1 MIMKKFII
9 KDSDRGKADFGWLKA
24 NYTFSFANYYNPNF
38 MQFGAL
44 RVMNDDRIA
53 PLGSFPTH
61 PHNDMEIIT
70 IPLSG
75 KLEHKD
81 STGQEGIITAGEVQ
95 VMSAGS
101 GIYHSEANPSD
112 DEELNLLQIWVF
124 PKENGISP
132 RYDQKRFDLEG
143 NKNKMVNIIHPEGL
157 NGALQI
163 HQNAYFHLGE
173 FDQATTIDYKTAAP
187 NHGVFAFVIKGAAN
201 FADTALAQKDAVG
214 VYPHSM
220 EEYEQIQKEGLRLN
234 IEANSIVLLME
245 VPLSN

>member
-1 MIMKKFII
+1 MKKFIVR
-9 KDSDRGKADFGWLKA
+9 DADRGKANFGWLKA
-24 NYTFSFANYYNPNF
+24 NYTFSFANYYNPQF

-53 PLGSFPTH
+53 AGGGFPTH

-101 GIYHSEANPSD
+101 GIYHSEANPD
-112 DEELNLLQIWVF
+112 PNEELNLLQIWVF
-124 PKENGISP
+124 PKEHGIQP

-143 NKNKMVNIIHPEGL
+143 NKNQFVNIIHPEGA
-157 NGALQI
+157 NGALRI
-163 HQNAYFHLGE
+163 HQNAYFHMGV
-173 FDQATTIDYKTAAP
+173 FDEDTALTYKTAAP

-201 FADTALAQKDAVG
+201 FVDTALDYKDAVG
-214 VYPHSM
+214 VYPHTM
-220 EEYEQIQKEGLRLN
+220 DEYNQIQKDGLPLN
-234 IEANSIVLLME
+234 IQAGSKVLLME
-245 VPLSN
+245 VPLN